1 MDSYQKIQLKKDYQS
16 TCMILHFTCLA
27 LLQVEEAKQGKQIK
41 INKNKIDEEKKKFHP
56 QNKEYEENK
65 WERKFD
71 PVDNQQKMASVQ

>member
-16 TCMILHFTCLA
+16 MILHFTCLA
-27 LLQVEEAKQGKQIK
+27 LLHVEEAKQGKRIK
-41 INKNKIDEEKKKFHP
+41 INKNKIDKEKKKCHP

-71 PVDNQQKMASVQ
+71 PVDNQQKMAIVQ